1 MRVRHGR
8 RYVAETLVLQD
19 EFAAPSAV
27 QAGRRVSV
35 IGHMP
40 AVAGGGGRSLI
51 LFGHPDGEPVSR
63 TDEWS
68 KDPFAAEIIDGRIYG
83 WGVADDLMG
92 VAAGVCALDVL
103 ASRGT
108 QLKGDVMMCSTPSK
122 RNANGVTAVMQ
133 NMELAGTADAAV
145 YLHPAESGSGLQ
157 EIKALAS
164 GSFKFKITVQGK
176 PPDTTEPSHVAF
188 SHLAVNPLDKAL
200 ILRDALYKLAEER
213 AARVHHP
220 GTLCKRAPCSVE
232 DGAAQPLT
240 VLSHTASFSYF
251 Y

>member
-1 MRVRHGR
+1 M
-8 RYVAETLVLQD
+8 AENLVLQN
-19 EFAAPSAV
+19 EYAAPSAV
-27 QAGRRVSV
+27 QAGERVSV
-35 IGHMP
+35 IGHLP
-40 AVAGGGGRSLI
+40 ADGGGGRSLI

-103 ASRGT
+103 AERGT
-108 QLKGDVMMCSTPSK
+108 KLKGDVMMCSTPSK

-145 YLHPAESGSGLQ
+145 YLHPAESGAGLR

-164 GSFKFKITVQGK
+164 GQLKFKITVCGS
-176 PPDTTEPSHVAF
+176 PPVRRVRIKVHWTWMQKCDASSFCWGSSAG
-188 SHLAVNPLDKAL
+188 LALTLVTLLSTGD
-200 ILRDALYKLAEER
+200 DR
-213 AARVHHP
+213 ARSRCV
-220 GTLCKRAPCSVE
+220 RAPCCE
-232 DGAAQPLT
+232 PTGQGAAAARRYLQTGRGACESRSPPW
-240 VLSHTASFSYF
+240 
-251 Y
+251 